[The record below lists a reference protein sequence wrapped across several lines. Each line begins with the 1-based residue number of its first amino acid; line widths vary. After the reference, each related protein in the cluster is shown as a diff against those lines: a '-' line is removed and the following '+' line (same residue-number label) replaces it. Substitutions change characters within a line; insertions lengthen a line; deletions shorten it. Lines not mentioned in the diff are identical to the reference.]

1 MLNNI
6 SGHKNWLLS
15 CKMGGGPFHMTH
27 TVEPLSY
34 VFRAV
39 HLKSQ
44 GINEGCRCLAYFRAE
59 KLKRE
64 CRLRSQFCS
73 HLPKEFEP
81 QPHPEPSQ
89 KGRL

>member
-15 CKMGGGPFHMTH
+15 CKMGDGPFYMTH
-27 TVEPLSY
+27 TVEPLLY
-34 VFRAV
+34 VFRTV

-44 GINEGCRCLAYFRAE
+44 GINEGCRCFAYFRAE

-64 CRLRSQFCS
+64 CKLRSQFCL
-73 HLPKEFEP
+73 HLPKNIQATTTP
-81 QPHPEPSQ
+81 
-89 KGRL
+89 